1 MLARCDALVR
11 ASVETGIESSV
22 TLKAWLANLYQRDGW
37 TADHVR
43 RVADLAVLIGTM
55 LGVDRPTLEQIER
68 AALLHDVGRLAVPDS
83 LLRKPG
89 PLTDDE
95 RTLIRTHVQ
104 VAYEIASASPFL
116 EPVATTL
123 FAVRER
129 YDGTGYPLGLSGEA
143 IPLPARII
151 AVAEGLDTLGSA
163 ERHRAGRG
171 GRGACDAGARRGRLL
186 RPGDRA
192 CLAPLR
198 GQRGPHRGRGRGSA
212 PVVSAAAR
220 LSSVGGRD
228 VPDRR
233 IPDRDGVGHRRVR
246 DARRQRPR
254 AQPAHASSSSSA
266 ARPSE
271 ASSSAPRF
279 PPSGRWS
286 ARSWVSSARG
296 LSKNDYKD
304 LLAMLYQIFKL
315 GQQSGV
321 MALESHF
328 EAPAKSPI
336 MSKYPKFL
344 NNHHAVDFL
353 ADSIKVIMSGGL
365 GPHDLEALM
374 DQDIEV
380 SHHELTR
387 PAGTLAK
394 VADALPGL
402 GIVAAVLGVVT
413 TMESI
418 GGPPEEIGHKV
429 GAALVGTFLGI
440 LMSYGFAQPLATSLE
455 QRVADDGNYE
465 QCIKAGVLAM
475 YKGFPPMVAIEF
487 ARRVL
492 PPEVRPTFDETEQ
505 LVKGA

>member
-1 MLARCDALVR
+1 MFLIVGSLMVLG
-11 ASVETGIESSV
+11 SVVGGYVMHGGNVFVLNQPSEFLIIGGAAIGSLLIGTPLS
-22 TLKAWLANLYQRDGW
+22 TLKALFGQI
-37 TADHVR
+37 VR
-43 RVADLAVLIGTM
+43 QFGSG
-55 LGVDRPTLEQIER
+55 LGK
-68 AALLHDVGRLAVPDS
+68 S
-83 LLRKPG
+83 
-89 PLTDDE
+89 
-95 RTLIRTHVQ
+95 
-104 VAYEIASASPFL
+104 
-116 EPVATTL
+116 
-123 FAVRER
+123 
-129 YDGTGYPLGLSGEA
+129 
-143 IPLPARII
+143 
-151 AVAEGLDTLGSA
+151 
-163 ERHRAGRG
+163 
-171 GRGACDAGARRGRLL
+171 
-186 RPGDRA
+186 
-192 CLAPLR
+192 
-198 GQRGPHRGRGRGSA
+198 
-212 PVVSAAAR
+212 
-220 LSSVGGRD
+220 
-228 VPDRR
+228 
-233 IPDRDGVGHRRVR
+233 
-246 DARRQRPR
+246 
-254 AQPAHASSSSSA
+254 
-266 ARPSE
+266 
-271 ASSSAPRF
+271 
-279 PPSGRWS
+279 
-286 ARSWVSSARG
+286 
-296 LSKNDYKD
+296 DYRD

-328 EAPAKSPI
+328 EAPGKSPI

-380 SHHELTR
+380 SHHEQTR

-492 PPEVRPTFDETEQ
+492 PPEVRPSFDETEQ
-505 LVKGA
+505 LVKSAGRPEAAAA